1 MHGLRAPMPHG
12 FKIPFV
18 AGHTRRMLRLT
29 GGPLP
34 LSALRRSVPQERPS
48 LRPRARQAS
57 RHLAFGV
64 EPDVSSK
71 LPFRVTRAKSSSAIS
86 SMSTSSRFRSCLA
99 AGAHCVQVDFTEG
112 RLAVK
117 IDPLGDLLHSFVDL
131 NNLALSRFSTE
142 ERRRLGVHTC
152 PGGDRDSTHSAD
164 IDYAD
169 LLPTLLLAARRAQLL
184 YRSRGRARSKAGA
197 RDHSRST

>member
-1 MHGLRAPMPHG
+1 MYPETPIPGYAREEFIGDLIDERGLKG
-12 FKIPFV
+12 
-18 AGHTRRMLRLT
+18 
-29 GGPLP
+29 
-34 LSALRRSVPQERPS
+34 
-48 LRPRARQAS
+48 
-57 RHLAFGV
+57 
-64 EPDVSSK
+64 
-71 LPFRVTRAKSSSAIS
+71 
-86 SMSTSSRFRSCLA
+86 RSCLA

-117 IDPLGDLLHSFVDL
+117 IDPSGDLLHSFVDL

-169 LLPTLLLAARRAQLL
+169 LLPTLFELDVRNFYIALAGERDRKRVLETIKKHMKPHHRIFIAVVAPIDPRVESPAEVRDRVLEAAEYIAADQL
-184 YRSRGRARSKAGA
+184 GTTDDCGF
-197 RDHSRST
+197 SRSATMPPLPGTKRS